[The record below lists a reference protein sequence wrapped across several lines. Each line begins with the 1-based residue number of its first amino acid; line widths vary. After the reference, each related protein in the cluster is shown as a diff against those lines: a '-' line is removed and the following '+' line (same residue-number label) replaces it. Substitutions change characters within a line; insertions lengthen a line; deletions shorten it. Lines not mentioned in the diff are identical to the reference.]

1 MRETEKQPTE
11 IELNRLVLDYRRKI
25 NNTPLEQ
32 IQWRRDNTPLEQIQ
46 EDLMTLL
53 DGQVNDETIT
63 AACQIAIDHSKNFV
77 ITEIKDYVD
86 DHKEHFDAYPM
97 DVEISDKLYD
107 WDEYWAIL
115 DKAYPGEYPK
125 FESVKES
132 VDAGDLEKLQKA
144 YKHNEE
150 QQSLTDN
157 QPEINQNER

>member
-1 MRETEKQPTE
+1 MRGTEKQPTE

-77 ITEIKDYVD
+77 ITDIKDYTIFYHVQKD
-86 DHKEHFDAYPM
+86 L
-97 DVEISDKLYD
+97 INL
-107 WDEYWAIL
+107 L
-115 DKAYPGEYPK
+115 DGLVHD
-125 FESVKES
+125 ESVMIAQQIV
-132 VDAGDLEKLQKA
+132 VD
-144 YKHNEE
+144 HFR
-150 QQSLTDN
+150 SLTDN
-157 QPEINQNER
+157 QPEINQNETNKHSS